1 MTYMGLTLNCG
12 DLERKLGQEPTCP
25 FVVQG
30 ENMDEFMANL
40 TKHAKEVHGYTDEQ
54 LQDPKTIE
62 AVKAVIK
69 EE

>member
-1 MTYMGLTLNCG
+1 MGLKLQCS
-12 DLERKLGQEPTCP
+12 DLSHELGIETTCP
-25 FVVQG
+25 YVAHG
-30 ENMDEFMANL
+30 ENMEELMADMG
-40 TKHAKEVHGYTDEQ
+40 KHAKEVHGYTDEQ